1 MATVSRSQDNIF
13 PIPMNCTVNKKT
25 GYVLA
30 NLTNEYASS
39 NSKGKCS
46 YSTHKKIGIGYAVD
60 PTNWKDNR
68 FMYANKNY
76 FLIFD
81 KENLPERPARDDHIS
96 VGTYAVLKKL
106 CDESGLLNCLVEAFG
121 SDDANLIL
129 DLASYMLIEESA
141 KFQHYPHW
149 ARKNIL
155 FSNDSISDSSRSSF
169 LNEDL
174 SVSKINF
181 FKDNWATRNL
191 GDQKVYVCYDSTN
204 VNSQAEGVFL
214 VQKGYAKDDK
224 TLNQVNSDYVVRQ
237 ADGLPLTFMN
247 FPGSVTDVTQ
257 APEMIK
263 FFSELGEDV
272 AKNITMICD
281 RGYISER
288 NVKDFDDA
296 GIDFLL
302 MLRKDLSC
310 GEELLKQYSSEIKK
324 NENYLP
330 EYDEFAMTVE
340 GKLFDGKDE
349 PLRNF
354 ILIWNHMLEA
364 GHRTNFYSKLVSLK
378 KELDNAINRK
388 TKYSL
393 EEIKKHFY
401 YLNLEY
407 EQNGTM
413 KINKRGKGH
422 SGETEEI
429 PAFII
434 KSYQDN
440 HERINEALS
449 FCGYR
454 ILVSSCKTNG
464 RECRI
469 AYSKRNCV
477 ERVFTSLKSSLGMD
491 VIGVYSDDSIH
502 GKSLIWFVASIM
514 YALISIRVSKQREK
528 DRKNFT
534 VPAVVRSLQ
543 EISADRNL
551 NTSKYTRR
559 YKLDKRQKN
568 ILAEFKINEND
579 IDEIID
585 KV

>member
-13 PIPMNCTVNKKT
+13 
-25 GYVLA
+25 
-30 NLTNEYASS
+30 
-39 NSKGKCS
+39 KCS

-141 KFQHYPHW
+141 KFQQ
-149 ARKNIL
+149 NIL
-155 FSNDSISDSSRSSF
+155 FSNGSISDSSISSF

-181 FKDNWATRNL
+181 FKDNWAARNL

-534 VPAVVRSLQ
+534 VPAVIRSLQ

-559 YKLDKRQKN
+559 YKLDKSKLDKRQKN